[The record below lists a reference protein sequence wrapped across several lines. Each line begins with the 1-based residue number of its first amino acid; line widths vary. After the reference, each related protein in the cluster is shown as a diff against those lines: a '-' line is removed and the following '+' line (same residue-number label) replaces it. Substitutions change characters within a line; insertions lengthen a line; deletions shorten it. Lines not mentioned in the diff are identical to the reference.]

1 MISTEAALGRNGR
14 LLIGTPSLAVLFE
27 AILAL
32 AALSIA
38 GLHIVRSSRL
48 GAGLLAIRED
58 EVAAQAVGVNA
69 AALKLL
75 AFTASAFVPGMVG
88 GLMILRTTY
97 FEPMQAFSPTTS
109 FTIVTIAILGGSD
122 EVAGPVLG
130 AVFLVLLSE
139 SLWTRAPEIYMII
152 LGGLLITFV
161 LFVPEGLFG
170 RAQRL
175 LGFGR
180 TMTLL
185 RLENVG
191 KSYGG
196 VVALRG
202 LSFAISAGEIVGL
215 MGANG
220 AGKTTA
226 FSLIACTQRLSV
238 GKIWFDGK
246 RIDGKPSY
254 TAARLGIARTFQIVR
269 PFAGLSVVDNLVV
282 AALYG
287 HARERS
293 RAAAEARARDILAEV
308 GLERDATQSA
318 ETLTLARR
326 KRLEIARAVATGP
339 RLLLLDE
346 VLAGFDRDRNRRG
359 PRCDQGAA
367 SSSQSHSRGYRACHA
382 GADASVPADRRAPSW
397 RKDRRG
403 LAD

>member
-1 MISTEAALGRNGR
+1 MTRRQQAGLTIAAALVALCAALPLALSPYALSVAMSLLMWIALAESWAMFSGLSGYVSLGHAVFYGVGAYVTVLLWHVLPLWLSVPLGGLAAALLALCLGWPCLRVRGPYFVILTLGISEFVKYAVISTEAALGRNGR

-139 SLWTRAPEIYMII
+139 LLWTRAPEIYMII

-175 LGFGR
+175 LG
-180 TMTLL
+180 L
-185 RLENVG
+185 
-191 KSYGG
+191 
-196 VVALRG
+196 
-202 LSFAISAGEIVGL
+202 
-215 MGANG
+215 
-220 AGKTTA
+220 
-226 FSLIACTQRLSV
+226 
-238 GKIWFDGK
+238 
-246 RIDGKPSY
+246 
-254 TAARLGIARTFQIVR
+254 AAR
-269 PFAGLSVVDNLVV
+269 
-282 AALYG
+282 
-287 HARERS
+287 
-293 RAAAEARARDILAEV
+293 
-308 GLERDATQSA
+308 
-318 ETLTLARR
+318 
-326 KRLEIARAVATGP
+326 
-339 RLLLLDE
+339 
-346 VLAGFDRDRNRRG
+346 
-359 PRCDQGAA
+359 
-367 SSSQSHSRGYRACHA
+367 
-382 GADASVPADRRAPSW
+382 
-397 RKDRRG
+397 
-403 LAD
+403 